1 MFQIQTT
8 VAGVMVSTAFLTQ
21 DGQLDSLPAV
31 FPNLGYALEQINAL
45 CQHVIE
51 HFSQATQ
58 VGVQV
63 IAANAA
69 ASEAVAQNKT
79 EDQQQSVE
87 GYALN

>member
-1 MFQIQTT
+1 MFQIQTA

-45 CQHVIE
+45 RQHVIE